1 MSHTALRCGVFYQMA
16 DVIPVGTVGEARVEH
31 FTVDAE
37 ASAFTRIRQAVN
49 PGRDEYV
56 PEGRYARLFVGGALV
71 MSDTPMEL
79 RSNQDAVKQAHGDV
93 LIGGLGLGVIT
104 LPILCKP
111 DVRSVTVIERS
122 PDVAALVVPHLQRW
136 PGVRAGKL
144 AVVLGDVHR
153 WKPSRV
159 GRRLTARYD
168 YVYLDIWSDICVDDY
183 VDHKRLRAKYGRILR
198 RGGKVESWQF
208 ERLRELHRR

>member
-1 MSHTALRCGVFYQMA
+1 MSSRALAPSSPKLRHGVFYQMA
-16 DVIPVGTVGEARVEH
+16 DVIQVGTVGEARVEH

-37 ASAFTRIRQAVN
+37 ASAFTRIRQACN
-49 PGRDEYV
+49 PRRDEYV
-56 PEGRYARLFVGGALV
+56 PEGRYVRLFVGPQLV

-79 RSNQDAVKQAHGDV
+79 RSNRDAVHHAHGDV

-122 PDVAALVVPHLQRW
+122 PDVVALVVPHLQRW
-136 PGVRAGKL
+136 PGVSPGKL

-153 WKPSRV
+153 WAPRRA
-159 GRRLTARYD
+159 GTRLTTRYD
-168 YVYLDIWSDICVDDY
+168 YVYLDVY
-183 VDHKRLRAKYGRILR
+183 KLPEGGTAGARRTRRVRGRDA
-198 RGGKVESWQF
+198 
-208 ERLRELHRR
+208 